1 MTQFDWIAVAVAA
14 VLTVLAGLMTAGETA
29 LYQFS
34 KGRAQELVDQG
45 VGGAKRVLLITE
57 DPPPY
62 LNTSLFVRVLLQAS
76 TAVLV
81 ALVVFDNIGELWL
94 RLLLVIGIMVLV
106 DYIGWGV
113 APRTLGRQHATK
125 VAVAYSAPLS
135 LLTTVLGPLPQLLI
149 LVGNALTPGRGYADG
164 PFTSEAELRELVDRA
179 VDTDVLE
186 KPEGQMIRSV
196 FDLGTTIVKEVM
208 VPRTDVVFIEHDKT
222 LRQGLS
228 LMLRSGFSR
237 IPVIGDDGLDDV
249 QGVLFFKDLMKR
261 VYDNADSQKSE
272 RVASVMRPAAFCPDS
287 KPVAELMQEMQAN
300 RSHMVIVIDEFGG
313 VAGLA
318 TIEDILEEIVGE
330 IVDEFDEEELA
341 PSEELGPERYRV
353 SARLSVSDLGELFGL
368 DLDDEDV
375 DSVGGLMAKELNKV
389 PIPGSEVVV
398 HGLELTAERGTG
410 RRNRIRTIMVTRADI
425 GEPGVDAATEL
436 AAESAERRT

>member
-1 MTQFDWIAVAVAA
+1 
-14 VLTVLAGLMTAGETA
+14 
-29 LYQFS
+29 
-34 KGRAQELVDQG
+34 
-45 VGGAKRVLLITE
+45 
-57 DPPPY
+57 
-62 LNTSLFVRVLLQAS
+62 
-76 TAVLV
+76 
-81 ALVVFDNIGELWL
+81 
-94 RLLLVIGIMVLV
+94 MVLV
-106 DYIGWGV
+106 DYIGWGGV

-149 LVGNALTPGRGYADG
+149 LVGNALTPGGRGGYADG

-272 RVASVMRPAAFCPDS
+272 RVASVMRPAAFCPPDS

-341 PSEELGPERYRV
+341 PPSEELGPERYRV

-375 DSVGGLMAKELNKV
+375 DSVGG
-389 PIPGSEVVV
+389 
-398 HGLELTAERGTG
+398 
-410 RRNRIRTIMVTRADI
+410 
-425 GEPGVDAATEL
+425 
-436 AAESAERRT
+436 